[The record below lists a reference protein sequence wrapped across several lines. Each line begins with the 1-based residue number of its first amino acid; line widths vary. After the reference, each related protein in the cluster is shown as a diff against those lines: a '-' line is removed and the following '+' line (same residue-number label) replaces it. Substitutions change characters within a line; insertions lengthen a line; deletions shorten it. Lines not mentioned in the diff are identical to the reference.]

1 LYKDFNAKL
10 KDFLSKEYLE
20 KTKAEAKLHP
30 TKNLTSTISM
40 TRNADG
46 SLVGVFSPKLVLPN
60 ESEVSG
66 EFSSDPEKRVKGSLA
81 LCPGSYFPGLKV
93 LLDYDYC
100 APFSA
105 GFELKEKFFTLTTT
119 FKLATSLSAAVTAG
133 HKGFVVGGKAE
144 VGVPTSTKESS
155 EFSSNRELRD
165 AELQLG
171 YGRGFWEATAYVQKK
186 GKVFGGSYYHEL
198 PSKKLIVG
206 VDGSFD
212 TSKKDEES
220 SPKIEVGVSYTPD
233 ANTTLKAKI
242 NTDCILGLSFN
253 HKLSQYARLTLS
265 ALANTSKLSASG
277 NHKFGMSL
285 ILSD

>member
-1 LYKDFNAKL
+1 
-10 KDFLSKEYLE
+10 
-20 KTKAEAKLHP
+20 
-30 TKNLTSTISM
+30 
-40 TRNADG
+40 
-46 SLVGVFSPKLVLPN
+46 
-60 ESEVSG
+60 
-66 EFSSDPEKRVKGSLA
+66 
-81 LCPGSYFPGLKV
+81 
-93 LLDYDYC
+93 
-100 APFSA
+100 
-105 GFELKEKFFTLTTT
+105 
-119 FKLATSLSAAVTAG
+119 
-133 HKGFVVGGKAE
+133 
-144 VGVPTSTKESS
+144 
-155 EFSSNRELRD
+155 
-165 AELQLG
+165 
-171 YGRGFWEATAYVQKK
+171 VQKK